1 MTLSAF
7 ITTYPSHTEEAEE
20 RAAIMQYDGGMPK
33 RIAEEEAVRWLIR
46 KYDLRPTLL
55 KGE

>member
-7 ITTYPSHTEEAEE
+7 TTAYPSHTEEAEE

-33 RIAEEEAVRWLIR
+33 RIAEEEAARWLIR
-46 KYDLRPTLL
+46 KYDLRPISSNQ
-55 KGE
+55 